1 MRSRY
6 FSCPIRYAD
15 GRMSKMVGR
24 IPMRTEPAKNR
35 PYISGKIWPFWI
47 GHCSA
52 LSSVLL
58 GSALRAI
65 QTMLLDRTRARHGAI
80 LTLTA

>member
-1 MRSRY
+1 
-6 FSCPIRYAD
+6 
-15 GRMSKMVGR
+15 MVGR

-35 PYISGKIWPFWI
+35 LYISGKIWPFWI

-58 GSALRAI
+58 ALRVGRQA
-65 QTMLLDRTRARHGAI
+65 QTLELCVDGLERPDVHS
-80 LTLTA
+80 